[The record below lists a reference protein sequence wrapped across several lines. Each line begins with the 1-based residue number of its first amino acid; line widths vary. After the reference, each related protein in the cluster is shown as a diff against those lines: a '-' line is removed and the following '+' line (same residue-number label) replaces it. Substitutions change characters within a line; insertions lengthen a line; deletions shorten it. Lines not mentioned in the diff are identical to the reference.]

1 MKAVVTEK
9 APKAIGAYSQGLD
22 LGNMVFTSGQLPIDP
37 ATGEMPEGA
46 AAQAEQSLKNVKAI
60 IEESGSNM
68 SKVVKTVIFLQD
80 INDFGA
86 VNEVYASFFDEPYPA
101 RSCVEVGNVPKGA
114 LCEIEAIAVK

>member
-9 APKAIGAYSQGLD
+9 APQAIGAYSQGLD
-22 LGNMVFTSGQLPIDP
+22 LGNMIFTSGQLPIDP
-37 ATGEMPEGA
+37 ATGEMPESA
-46 AAQAEQSLKNVKAI
+46 AEQAEQSLKNVKAI
-60 IEESGSNM
+60 VEAAGSDM

-86 VNEVYASFFDEPYPA
+86 VNEVYASFFEEPYPA

>member
-1 MKAVVTEK
+1 MKAVVTDK
-9 APKAIGAYSQGLD
+9 APQAIGAYSQGLD

-37 ATGEMPEGA
+37 TTGEMPEGA
-46 AAQAEQSLKNVKAI
+46 AAQAKQSLENVKAI
-60 IEESGSNM
+60 VEASGSDM

-86 VNEVYASFFDEPYPA
+86 VNEVYASFFDEPHPA

>member
-46 AAQAEQSLKNVKAI
+46 AAQAKQSLKNVKAI

>member
-86 VNEVYASFFDEPYPA
+86 VNEVYASFFNEPYPA

>member
-22 LGNMVFTSGQLPIDP
+22 LGNMIFTSGQLPIDP
-37 ATGEMPEGA
+37 ATGEIPESA

-60 IEESGSNM
+60 VEAAGSDM
-68 SKVVKTVIFLQD
+68 SKIVKTVIFLQD

-86 VNEVYASFFDEPYPA
+86 VNEVYASFFEEPYPA